1 MSLIEKHEAVRV
13 LGVIY
18 SKILYLGLMILAGFI
33 CEKTGYVDRLCDR
46 TGKLIKNVTLPLLVL
61 TSVTGQNVGRSAA
74 GEAATVVAFA
84 FGGMAF
90 LAAAGFVTAK
100 LFRLS
105 KTQTPVHICLGTFGN
120 VVFLCYP
127 LVQAVFGD
135 KGILFA
141 VFYAIANDSM
151 LWTLGVASVSGE
163 KGLKNLR
170 HLINPCTVTF
180 AVALTML
187 CLGLRLPGTLNDAA
201 AAVGAATTPLSMM
214 FIGATL
220 AGISFAGALKKPQIY
235 VLSVVKMIIVP
246 VLAML
251 VIRALS
257 LPLSEAAA
265 GALVFQLAMPC
276 QTIFAVIASEYKLDT
291 AYAAEIIFMTTVFSA
306 VSLPLVYR
314 LMEVIL

>member
-1 MSLIEKHEAVRV
+1 MT
-13 LGVIY
+13 VIY
-18 SKILYLGLMILAGFI
+18 SKILYLALMIIIGFV
-33 CEKTGYVDRLCDR
+33 CEKTGYVDKLCDR
-46 TGKLIKNVTLPLLVL
+46 TGKVIKNVTLPLLVL
-61 TSVTGQNVGRSAA
+61 TSVTGQNVDRGAA
-74 GEAATVVAFA
+74 GEAAIVVAFA
-84 FGGMAF
+84 FAGMAI

-100 LFRLS
+100 LFKLGR
-105 KTQTPVHICLGTFGN
+105 TQTPIHICLGTFGN

-135 KGILFA
+135 AGILFA

-163 KGLKNLR
+163 RGVKSLK

-180 AVALTML
+180 VAALTML
-187 CLGLRLPGTLNDAA
+187 CLRLKLPEPFNSAFS
-201 AAVGAATTPLSMM
+201 AVGAATTPLSMM

-235 VLSVVKMIIVP
+235 VLTVIKMIIVP

-251 VIRALS
+251 VIRLLS
-257 LPLSEAAA
+257 LPLSMPAA

-291 AYAAEIIFMTTVFSA
+291 AYAAEIIFITTVFSA

-314 LMEVIL
+314 LMEIIL